1 MLEQRSNTHANNAYA
16 HHKYTGVHKN
26 HVVFHRGRSKIPS
39 TERMEKHPVS
49 RLQEISQQWKL
60 PIPSYRESEGTYQLF
75 GTEVT
80 ITLDG
85 EMIAFSALGRNKK
98 DSKTK
103 AAEKALDYV
112 KEYYPNLL
120 EPPPLPVRGR
130 GI

>member
-1 MLEQRSNTHANNAYA
+1 
-16 HHKYTGVHKN
+16 
-26 HVVFHRGRSKIPS
+26 
-39 TERMEKHPVS
+39 
-49 RLQEISQQWKL
+49 
-60 PIPSYRESEGTYQLF
+60 
-75 GTEVT
+75 
-80 ITLDG
+80 
-85 EMIAFSALGRNKK
+85 MIAFSALGRNKK

>member
-1 MLEQRSNTHANNAYA
+1 
-16 HHKYTGVHKN
+16 
-26 HVVFHRGRSKIPS
+26 
-39 TERMEKHPVS
+39 MEKHPVS

-103 AAEKALDYV
+103 AAEKAMDYV
-112 KEYYPNLL
+112 KEYYPHLL